1 MEEKGVCVMRNEEKE
16 RRKER
21 EEERRSRRATKRTG
35 VGYAHEGRLKGE
47 KEEDGIKRGKKG
59 GGESGSRRE
68 GEKEAG
74 GRNTRRGREKDLVK
88 NGHPAREDSLGL
100 RRTMR
105 PCSGRDSFPRSWT
118 PDASDPTN
126 STRLIARERF
136 PRTGISKDTSPRGLG
151 RFRILSDRAD
161 PFLQR

>member
-1 MEEKGVCVMRNEEKE
+1 MRDEK
-16 RRKER
+16 RREGKTKRTRER

-74 GRNTRRGREKDLVK
+74 GRYTKRERERERPREKWAPSERGQPQATSHDATLLREGFVPSFVDAGRAGSDEFDAFNRSSVFLGREFRKI
-88 NGHPAREDSLGL
+88 GAARPGPIS
-100 RRTMR
+100 
-105 PCSGRDSFPRSWT
+105 
-118 PDASDPTN
+118 N
-126 STRLIARERF
+126 S
-136 PRTGISKDTSPRGLG
+136 
-151 RFRILSDRAD
+151 SDRAD